1 MDLSAKRLNVI
12 EPSPT
17 LVITAKANELK
28 KKGEDIVSFGAGE
41 PDFETPSHIR
51 DAAKKAIDKGMTRYT
66 AVSGTVELKEAIVH
80 KFKRDNGLDYEKTK
94 SSPERVENKLSTII
108 FWRL

>member
-28 KKGEDIVSFGAGE
+28 KGEKTSSVSE
-41 PDFETPSHIR
+41 PENPISKLRPISETPQKKRSIR
-51 DAAKKAIDKGMTRYT
+51 
-66 AVSGTVELKEAIVH
+66 E
-80 KFKRDNGLDYEKTK
+80 
-94 SSPERVENKLSTII
+94 
-108 FWRL
+108 

>member
-28 KKGEDIVSFGAGE
+28 KREKILS
-41 PDFETPSHIR
+41 
-51 DAAKKAIDKGMTRYT
+51 
-66 AVSGTVELKEAIVH
+66 VSGPVNRILKLHPISET
-80 KFKRDNGLDYEKTK
+80 LQKTRSIK
-94 SSPERVENKLSTII
+94 E
-108 FWRL
+108 

>member
-28 KKGEDIVSFGAGE
+28 KREKILSVSE
-41 PDFETPSHIR
+41 LESPISKLRPISEMPQRKRLIR
-51 DAAKKAIDKGMTRYT
+51 G
-66 AVSGTVELKEAIVH
+66 
-80 KFKRDNGLDYEKTK
+80 
-94 SSPERVENKLSTII
+94 
-108 FWRL
+108 

>member
-28 KKGEDIVSFGAGE
+28 KREKILLVLEPVSRILKLHLISETLQKMQSIGE
-41 PDFETPSHIR
+41 
-51 DAAKKAIDKGMTRYT
+51 
-66 AVSGTVELKEAIVH
+66 
-80 KFKRDNGLDYEKTK
+80 
-94 SSPERVENKLSTII
+94 
-108 FWRL
+108 

>member
-28 KKGEDIVSFGAGE
+28 KKGRRHRQFRSRRTRFRHSVPYQRRCKKSDRSGN
-41 PDFETPSHIR
+41 
-51 DAAKKAIDKGMTRYT
+51 DALYGCFR
-66 AVSGTVELKEAIVH
+66 
-80 KFKRDNGLDYEKTK
+80 NG
-94 SSPERVENKLSTII
+94 
-108 FWRL
+108 